1 MQEALREDHLPDVAP
16 HMVSPPGDPL
26 FRALQEAIALC
37 SGPGASDA
45 AVGKLAAL
53 ARRLSE
59 RRFHLAVLGQ
69 FKRGKSTLL
78 NALLGEDVLPSSVLP
93 LTAVPT
99 FIRGGARRG
108 ARVEFQDSADVETVA
123 AGSQEDLRAFLARYV
138 TEEANPGNRLK
149 VSTVEVTHPA
159 PLLAQ
164 GVVLIDTPGIGST
177 HRHNTEATLNFLPQ
191 CDAALFVV
199 SPDPPVTEVEIEF
212 LKRVRSRVDRLFFVL
227 NKADYLEGADRDQMH
242 RFVER
247 ALREHAG
254 LDGDLRL
261 LMVSARQGLQARRS
275 GDSGLWDSSGLRELE
290 EHLEDFLFREKEMAL
305 RRAVAARALEIL
317 EEVLLEWRLSLET
330 MRLPVEEI
338 ERRLRLLEE
347 RFREVQLRQ
356 VAVRDGLAGDRRRLA
371 ALLEEQ
377 AEQLRKKAFNLFM
390 KTVERAIDEPGAGP
404 GAPQEALAE
413 VIPAFFENELGE
425 LSTEFES
432 RVRQTLDLRRREVD
446 ALVDA
451 VRQTAAELFDL
462 PHHATTDTGEFEVT
476 REPYWVTHYWPITL
490 GLLPEG
496 FWDRF
501 LPAAVRRRRLLARM
515 KERVEV
521 LVAENVENVRWPT
534 LQNLDRNI
542 REFGEEL
549 DRRLE
554 EAVRATIGAIEAGRA
569 RRGVRA
575 GLLQREAEPVERRVR
590 LLESLSGELRHL
602 QAVKTEDEA
611 ES

>member
-16 HMVSPPGDPL
+16 PTVSPPGDPL

-37 SGPGASDA
+37 SGPAASDA
-45 AVGKLAAL
+45 AAGKLAAL

-93 LTAVPT
+93 LTAIPT
-99 FIRGGARRG
+99 FIRGGSERS
-108 ARVEFQDSADVETVA
+108 ARVEFQGSRDPDVATAADPE
-123 AGSQEDLRAFLARYV
+123 ELRAFLARYV
-138 TEEANPGNRLK
+138 TEEENPGNRLN

-159 PLLAQ
+159 PLLTQ
-164 GVVLIDTPGIGST
+164 GVVLLDTPGIGST

-212 LKRVRSRVDRLFFVL
+212 LKRVRSRVGRIFFVL
-227 NKADYLEGADRDQMH
+227 NKADYLEGPEREEML

-261 LMVSARQGLQARRS
+261 LMISARQGLQARRS
-275 GDSGLWDSSGLRELE
+275 GDSRLWDSSGMRELE
-290 EHLEDFLFREKEMAL
+290 SHLQSFLVREKETAL
-305 RRAVAARALEIL
+305 HRAVAARAVEVL
-317 EEVLLEWRLSLET
+317 EEVLLEKRLSLET

-356 VAVRDGLAGDRRRLA
+356 VAVRDGLAGDRKRLA

-377 AEQLRKKAFNLFM
+377 AAQLRKKAFNLFM

-496 FWDRF
+496 FWDWF
-501 LPAAVRRRRLLARM
+501 LPAAMRRRRLLARM

-534 LQNLDRNI
+534 LQNLDRSI

-554 EAVRATIGAIEAGRA
+554 EAVRATIGAIEAGRSRRLEQSGMLRQELA
-569 RRGVRA
+569 RVEGH
-575 GLLQREAEPVERRVR
+575 LNQLQSLIQRVGNHQKITP
-590 LLESLSGELRHL
+590 EGQV
-602 QAVKTEDEA
+602 QA
-611 ES
+611 

>member
-1 MQEALREDHLPDVAP
+1 M
-16 HMVSPPGDPL
+16 
-26 FRALQEAIALC
+26 
-37 SGPGASDA
+37 
-45 AVGKLAAL
+45 
-53 ARRLSE
+53 
-59 RRFHLAVLGQ
+59 
-69 FKRGKSTLL
+69 
-78 NALLGEDVLPSSVLP
+78 
-93 LTAVPT
+93 
-99 FIRGGARRG
+99 
-108 ARVEFQDSADVETVA
+108 
-123 AGSQEDLRAFLARYV
+123 
-138 TEEANPGNRLK
+138 
-149 VSTVEVTHPA
+149 
-159 PLLAQ
+159 
-164 GVVLIDTPGIGST
+164 
-177 HRHNTEATLNFLPQ
+177 
-191 CDAALFVV
+191 
-199 SPDPPVTEVEIEF
+199 
-212 LKRVRSRVDRLFFVL
+212 
-227 NKADYLEGADRDQMH
+227 
-242 RFVER
+242 
-247 ALREHAG
+247 
-254 LDGDLRL
+254 
-261 LMVSARQGLQARRS
+261 
-275 GDSGLWDSSGLRELE
+275 RELE
-290 EHLEDFLFREKEMAL
+290 SHLQSFLVREKESAL
-305 RRAVAARALEIL
+305 HRAVAARAVEVL
-317 EEVLLEWRLSLET
+317 EEVLLEKRLSLET

-356 VAVRDGLAGDRRRLA
+356 VAVRDGLAGDRKRLA

-377 AEQLRKKAFNLFM
+377 AAQLRKKAFNLFM
-390 KTVERAIDEPGAGP
+390 KTVERAIDERGADP

-462 PHHATTDTGEFEVT
+462 PHHASTDTGEFEVT

-501 LPAAVRRRRLLARM
+501 LPAAMRRRRLLARM

-534 LQNLDRNI
+534 LQNLDRSI

-554 EAVRATIGAIEAGRA
+554 EAVRATIGAIEAGRS
-569 RRGVRA
+569 RRLEQTGRWQQE
-575 GLLQREAEPVERRVR
+575 LQRVEGHLNEVQSLIQKIGRIQKVSAE
-590 LLESLSGELRHL
+590 GH
-602 QAVKTEDEA
+602 A